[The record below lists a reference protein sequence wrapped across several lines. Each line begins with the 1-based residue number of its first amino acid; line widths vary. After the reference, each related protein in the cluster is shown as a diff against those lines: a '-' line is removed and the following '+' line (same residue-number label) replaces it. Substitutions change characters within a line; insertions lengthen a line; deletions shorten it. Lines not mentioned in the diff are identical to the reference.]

1 MNPVKNHSR
10 IIVPVLA
17 LFLLINAG
25 CASTQGDPLQNTK
38 KLVAEGHASL
48 YQNGAF
54 AVPNT
59 SIRFIPAGP
68 DTFELAGEL
77 MGMRAQQSFE
87 RSIKNAADSVYIVS
101 EGTKLTYRMAKGV
114 HEETGV
120 VAGHINRFSRKNS
133 TLLVS
138 RSSAIGT
145 AIIGK
150 SWDISKSMYQSKEQ
164 TGDAIIKG
172 ADQAGNVI
180 RDVGTKQGKD
190 VAKLSFGAAK
200 EISSAG
206 ASRSKQTFSFA
217 GKSFV
222 KGYAL
227 VPSKMKARGKKIGKR
242 MSEANPVHAMKED
255 NDLRKQW
262 SQHSLDLLSGTFQD
276 YTKNVSGSFEK
287 AGKELGG
294 EYKTTGV
301 SLSVLKSIRW
311 LLKGILWDATIKPAA
326 NITAACIGYIGTNV
340 VVYPTM
346 VVVREGVATTKL
358 ALQVTWDTAM
368 TGYDIVAPT
377 GVAAVAGVI
386 GLVDYTGSQAVAG
399 TTAVAGGTLGY
410 TEAGLSQIAGVTVKG
425 VGYAAGKGTQYIGIP
440 VASAGI
446 TLTGGTCGTSVAA
459 AGGATGGT
467 LFVTGEAG
475 SAATTVFGN
484 VIAGTTLVS
493 GTVVSTAGGVG
504 YGVYELSKAVVVPAG
519 YELAGGVVLSYE
531 TLAQLSAQS
540 ILAVSDCTYMVLSLE
555 GPRWVLYAV
564 KGKVDDG
571 ADLPTGAV
579 VDLKKL
585 QQEGEVIKY
594 LPLTDEEMSRVVHS
608 VYENLPEQKNGDYHE
623 ER

>member
-1 MNPVKNHSR
+1 MKNNNR
-10 IIVPVLA
+10 KIVPILA
-17 LFLLINAG
+17 FFLLIVAG
-25 CASTQGDPLQNTK
+25 CASTQGDPLRNTK

-48 YQNGAF
+48 YKNGAF
-54 AVPNT
+54 EVPNT
-59 SIRFIPAGP
+59 SIRLIPAGP
-68 DTFELAGEL
+68 DTFKLAGEL
-77 MGMRAQQSFE
+77 MGIRAQESFQ

-101 EGTKLTYRMAKGV
+101 EGTKLTYRMATGV
-114 HEETGV
+114 HKETAA
-120 VAGHINRFSRKNS
+120 VADHINRFSRTNS

-138 RSSAIGT
+138 RSSALGT

-164 TGDAIIKG
+164 TGDAIIGG
-172 ADQAGNVI
+172 ADKAGKVI
-180 RDVGTKQGKD
+180 RGVGTELGKD
-190 VAKLSFGAAK
+190 VAKLSLGVAK
-200 EISSAG
+200 VISSSG
-206 ASRSKQTFSFA
+206 TSRAKQTFSFA

-227 VPSKMKARGKKIGKR
+227 VPSRMKVRGKAIGKR
-242 MSEANPVHAMKED
+242 MSEANPVNAMKED
-255 NDLRKQW
+255 NNLRKQW

-294 EYKTTGV
+294 KYKTTGI
-301 SLSVLKSIRW
+301 SLSILKSIRW
-311 LLKGILWDATIKPAA
+311 LLKGILWDATVKPAA

-358 ALQVTWDTAM
+358 ALEVTWDTAK

-377 GVAAVAGVI
+377 GVAALAGVI
-386 GLVDYTGSQAVAG
+386 GLVDYTGSQALAG
-399 TTAVAGGTLGY
+399 TTVVTGGALGY
-410 TEAGLSQIAGVTVKG
+410 TEAGLSQIAGVTVQG
-425 VGYAAGKGTQYIGIP
+425 GGYAAGKGAQYLGIP
-440 VASAGI
+440 LASAGI
-446 TLTGGTCGTSVAA
+446 TLTGGTCGTAVAA

-475 SAATTVFGN
+475 SAATKVFGN

-493 GTVVSTAGGVG
+493 GTAISTAGGVG

-519 YELAGGVVLSYE
+519 YELAGGVILSYE

-564 KGKVDDG
+564 KEKVDDG

-579 VDLKKL
+579 VDLEKL
-585 QQEGEVIKY
+585 QDQGEEIKY
-594 LPLTDEEMSRVVHS
+594 LPVTDVEMSRVVHS
-608 VYENLPEQKNGDYHE
+608 VHENLPEQKDGGE
-623 ER
+623 E

>member
-1 MNPVKNHSR
+1 MNPVKNHNTT
-10 IIVPVLA
+10 IFPVLA
-17 LFLLINAG
+17 LFLLIVVG

-38 KLVAEGHASL
+38 KLVAQGHASL

-54 AVPNT
+54 EVPNT
-59 SIRFIPAGP
+59 SIRLIPAGP
-68 DTFELAGEL
+68 DTFELVGEL
-77 MGMRAQQSFE
+77 MGMRAQQSFQ

-114 HEETGV
+114 HEETGA
-120 VAGHINRFSRKNS
+120 VADHINRFSRKNS

-138 RSSAIGT
+138 RSSALGT

-150 SWDISKSMYQSKEQ
+150 SWDISKSMYKGKKR
-164 TGDAIIKG
+164 TGDAIIEGTDK
-172 ADQAGNVI
+172 AGKVI
-180 RDVGTKQGKD
+180 RDVGTEQGKD

-200 EISSAG
+200 EISSSG
-206 ASRSKQTFSFA
+206 TSRAKQTFSFA

-227 VPSKMKARGKKIGKR
+227 VPSRMKARGKAIGKR
-242 MSEANPVHAMKED
+242 AEEANPLNVVQKD
-255 NDLRKQW
+255 NKLRKQW
-262 SQHSLDLLSGTFQD
+262 SQHSLDLLSRTFQD
-276 YTKNVSGSFEK
+276 YTKNISGSFNK
-287 AGKELGG
+287 AGKELDG

-301 SLSVLKSIRW
+301 SLSALKSIRW
-311 LLKGILWDATIKPAA
+311 LLKAILWDATVQPAA
-326 NITAACIGYIGTNV
+326 NISAACVGYIGTNV

-358 ALQVTWDTAM
+358 ALEVTWDTAK

-386 GLVDYTGSQAVAG
+386 GLVDYTGSQALAG
-399 TTAVAGGTLGY
+399 TTVVTGGALGY
-410 TEAGLSQIAGVTVKG
+410 SEAGLSQIAGITVQG
-425 VGYAAGKGTQYIGIP
+425 GGYAAGKGAQYLGIP
-440 VASAGI
+440 LASAGI
-446 TLTGGTCGTSVAA
+446 TLTGGTCGTAVAV

-475 SAATTVFGN
+475 SAATKVFGN

-493 GTVVSTAGGVG
+493 GTVVSTAGGVS
-504 YGVYELSKAVVVPAG
+504 YGVYELSRAVVVPAG
-519 YELAGGVVLSYE
+519 YELAGGVILSYE

-564 KGKVDDG
+564 KGTVDDG

-579 VDLKKL
+579 VDLEKL
-585 QQEGEVIKY
+585 QQQGEVIKY
-594 LPLTDEEMSRVVHS
+594 LPVTDEEMSRVVHS
-608 VYENLPEQKNGDYHE
+608 VYENLPEQKNGGE
-623 ER
+623 